1 MKAEV
6 DMAEE
11 RPKTH
16 NIDPE
21 ETALFE
27 RYLKQGDMRAR
38 DELFARFVH
47 IAQIVAR
54 KFSGRGVEYADL
66 FQVASL
72 AMLKAFDRFD
82 VHRGVKFPVFG
93 MPAIVGEVKNYF
105 RDRTRLIRV
114 SRRDVELIKAMEDAK
129 LELTQ
134 TLGRIPR
141 PRDIAEFLGVPVET
155 VLELMETQRAYSV
168 SSLDSKTGVDESADL
183 LEILGGEELGF
194 ERVEMRMLLKK
205 MMRSLSETERF
216 IINERYFREKS
227 QRQVAKELG
236 VSQMYISRTERKILV
251 RFKNAFSSVDSA
263 QGIG

>member
-1 MKAEV
+1 MAAE
-6 DMAEE
+6 
-11 RPKTH
+11 RLKTH

-27 RYLKQGDMRAR
+27 RYHNDGDMHAR
-38 DELFARFVH
+38 DELFTRFVH
-47 IAQIVAR
+47 IVQIVAR
-54 KFSGRGVEYADL
+54 KFSGRGVEYNDL

-105 RDRTRLIRV
+105 RDRTRMIRV
-114 SRRDVELIKAMEDAK
+114 SRRDVELIKSMEDAK

-134 TLGRIPR
+134 EMGCIPR
-141 PRDIAEFLGVPVET
+141 PKDIAEFLSIPVET
-155 VLELMETQRAYSV
+155 VLEMMETQRAYSV
-168 SSLDSKTGVDESADL
+168 SSLDSKTGVDDSADL
-183 LEILGGEELGF
+183 IEILGGEERGF
-194 ERVEMRMLLKK
+194 ERVEMRLLLKK
-205 MMRSLSETERF
+205 MMRSLNDTERF

-236 VSQMYISRTERKILV
+236 VSQMFISRTERKILI
-251 RFKNAFSSVDSA
+251 RFKNAFSSVENA
-263 QGIG
+263 QVIG

>member
-1 MKAEV
+1 MV
-6 DMAEE
+6 IE
-11 RPKTH
+11 RSNAH
-16 NIDPE
+16 SIDPE
-21 ETALFE
+21 ETELFR
-27 RYLKQGDMRAR
+27 RYLQNADMRAR
-38 DELFARFVH
+38 DELFQRFVH
-47 IAQIVAR
+47 IAEIVAR

-82 VHRGVKFPVFG
+82 VSRGVKFPVFG

-114 SRRDVELIKAMEDAK
+114 SRRDVELIKSMEDAK
-129 LELTQ
+129 QELTQ
-134 TLGRIPR
+134 TLGTIPR
-141 PRDIAEFLGVPVET
+141 PKDIAVFLGIPVET

-183 LEILGGEELGF
+183 LEILGGEERGF
-194 ERVEMRMLLKK
+194 ERVEMRLLLKK

-236 VSQMYISRTERKILV
+236 VSQMFISRTERKILI
-251 RFKNAFSSVDSA
+251 RFKNAFSSVENA
-263 QGIG
+263 KGTG